1 MYTVMDY
8 LDWRGDLDF
17 SSSPFNEVD
26 ALILSELA
34 YVEMDTVFHNGM
46 SVEELCHAYEEAGI
60 DQGDFMFDPYPLLQK
75 ASQTVRFG
83 RLKLH
88 NYVNRIR
95 SREEIQF
102 SAATFTDKAKRRF
115 IAFRGTDSTL
125 TGWREDLYLALDS
138 AVASQKAAVQ
148 YAEKNAG
155 KAKEIVL
162 CGHSKGGNLAVYAA
176 AYCSDEL
183 YERISAV
190 YSLDGP
196 GFPDNVPVD
205 AEKRGIGLKTAHFIP
220 EASLV
225 GILMNGIGERIIIR
239 SSSVSFLQH
248 NPYSWSVQ
256 YTCFERGEKQTAFA
270 AYVETVLDHWLE
282 ELPIEQRK
290 KFIDTVFDALEATG
304 AQSVQDIQQSP
315 VKTFFSF
322 MDELRR
328 SDPELQQNIS
338 AVLKELSST
347 GLDELK
353 EAFDSRI
360 RRQ

>member
-1 MYTVMDY
+1 MDY
-8 LDWRGDLDF
+8 LDWRGDLTF
-17 SSSPFNEVD
+17 SDSRFNEVD

-34 YVEMDTVFHNGM
+34 YVEMDTIFRGGM
-46 SVEELCHAYEEAGI
+46 SVEALCHAYEEAGI
-60 DQGDFMFDPYPLLQK
+60 SQGDFLFDPYPLLKK

-83 RLKLH
+83 TLKLH

-102 SAATFTDKAKRRF
+102 SAVTFTDKAKRRF

-138 AVASQKAAVQ
+138 AVASQKAAVH

-155 KAKEIVL
+155 NAKEVIL

-176 AYCSDEL
+176 TYCSDAL
-183 YERISAV
+183 YKRISAV

-196 GFPDNVPVD
+196 GFPDNVPLD
-205 AEKRGIGLKTAHFIP
+205 AEQRGMGLKTAHFIP

-225 GILMNGIGERIIIR
+225 GILMNGVGERIIIH
-239 SSSVSFLQH
+239 SNNVSFLQH

-256 YTCFERGEKQTAFA
+256 YTRFERSDKQTPFA

-282 ELPIEQRK
+282 ELTIEQRK
-290 KFIDTVFDALEATG
+290 VFIDTVFDALEATG
-304 AQSVQDIQQSP
+304 AQSVQDIQNSP
-315 VKTFFSF
+315 VKTFISF

-338 AVLKELSST
+338 TVMKELSSA
-347 GLDELK
+347 GVDELK
-353 EAFDSRI
+353 EAFGSRI
-360 RRQ
+360 HKQ